1 LSLQRHEDDR
11 RSRGEAL
18 IPSGKRIALR
28 GLDDRRTNYAAHDF
42 GFRGNQLL
50 AQRFRVGVDVGP
62 APELCALDAE
72 FSQAIAYPNLS
83 FARDGE
89 PERIRIVTITHF
101 FVKTFARE
109 FAKLR
114 DAHGV
119 LCFFASALRHLRA
132 I

>member
-1 LSLQRHEDDR
+1 
-11 RSRGEAL
+11 GKAF
-18 IPSGKRIALR
+18 IPSRERIALSR
-28 GLDDRRTNYAAHDF
+28 FDDRGTNDAAHDF
-42 GFRGNQLL
+42 GFGGDQLL

-83 FARDGE
+83 LARDGE
-89 PERIRIVTITHF
+89 SERIRIVTITHF
-101 FVKTFARE
+101 FVKTFARK

-119 LCFFASALRHLRA
+119 LGFF
-132 I
+132 